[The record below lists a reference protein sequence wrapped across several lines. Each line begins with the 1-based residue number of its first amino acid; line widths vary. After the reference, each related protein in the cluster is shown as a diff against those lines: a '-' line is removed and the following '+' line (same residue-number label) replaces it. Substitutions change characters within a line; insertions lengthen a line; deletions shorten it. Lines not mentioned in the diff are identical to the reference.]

1 VDAFELSGG
10 RPSRHHL
17 YDVSLSLP
25 QAHGDRTQVGRAAV
39 LHLHRETVV
48 APRVELV
55 ETDPVTSPQREQITT
70 AQSVLQAKAILLD
83 QRNDATK
90 IAAIG

>member
-1 VDAFELSGG
+1 
-10 RPSRHHL
+10 
-17 YDVSLSLP
+17 
-25 QAHGDRTQVGRAAV
+25 
-39 LHLHRETVV
+39 
-48 APRVELV
+48 VELV